1 MDHAVN
7 GDRESQT
14 CKRTGIN
21 INTVSAMEKNG
32 ADCLTSGLDKVR
44 AVMTVLEEAG
54 IEFLKQG
61 SQVVG

>member
-1 MDHAVN
+1 MN
-7 GDRESQT
+7 GGPGKPDLQAH
-14 CKRTGIN
+14 GVN
-21 INTVSAMEKNG
+21 INTVREKNG

-61 SQVVG
+61 SPGVRLKVKL